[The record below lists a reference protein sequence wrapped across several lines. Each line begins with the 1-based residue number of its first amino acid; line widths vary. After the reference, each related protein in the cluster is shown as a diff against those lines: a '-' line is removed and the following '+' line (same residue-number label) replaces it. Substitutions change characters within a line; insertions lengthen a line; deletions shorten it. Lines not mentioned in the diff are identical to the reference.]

1 MARWQA
7 YGPLFGELQRRGAP
21 LWNQLQNLQS
31 EMNQLFQR
39 LGSDGGREFGFSP
52 AYPPVNIWEDQ
63 DALYLEA
70 ELPGVTQNDLE
81 IYVTGGNQLTLK
93 GQRQVNLPE
102 KGVWHRQERGVG
114 NFSRTLTLPFPV
126 DNDKVEA
133 HFENGVL
140 RIQLAKQEAAKPRK
154 IQVKGE

>member
-1 MARWQA
+1 MARWQSF
-7 YGPLFGELQRRGAP
+7 GPLFGELQRRGAP
-21 LWNQLQNLQS
+21 LWSQLQNLQS

-39 LGSDGGREFGFSP
+39 LGTDGGREFPFSP
-52 AYPPVNIWEDQ
+52 AFPPVNIWEDQ
-63 DALYLEA
+63 DAVYVEA

-93 GQRQVNLPE
+93 GQRQADLTE

-114 NFSRTLTLPFPV
+114 TFSRTLTLPLPV
-126 DNDKVEA
+126 DSDKVEA
-133 HFENGVL
+133 NFENGVL
-140 RIQLAKQEAAKPRK
+140 RIRLAKQEAAKPRK